1 MVMSTVT
8 KNKFSQ
14 LNDKRFYIPNGIVSL
29 PFHHTCLA
37 KINELK
43 QKKEQKIKKY
53 FLEEKGDLIRLENE
67 ALRFHP
73 RLYLYHQILMSTPK
87 IFDIN
92 QKTDFKKHTKSIFKK
107 NTKDIILEGAWLM
120 K

>member
-1 MVMSTVT
+1 MSTVT

-14 LNDKRFYIPNGIVSL
+14 LNDRRFYIPNGIVSL

-53 FLEEKGDLIRLENE
+53 FWRRKE
-67 ALRFHP
+67 
-73 RLYLYHQILMSTPK
+73 T
-87 IFDIN
+87 
-92 QKTDFKKHTKSIFKK
+92 
-107 NTKDIILEGAWLM
+107 
-120 K
+120 